1 MTNLIQALGAI
12 NPDASYETWLN
23 VGMALKYEGYTLSV
37 WEDWSRNGTK
47 YHPGECEK
55 KWAGFNG
62 STNPVTGGT
71 IYEYAKQAGWVPAPF
86 DEGGALGWD
95 DVISDDGDAPAPK
108 REKTPNEQ
116 LIEYLKALYDADD
129 IVGYNVDAKLHD
141 DGKWKPEG
149 WGVFTRTA
157 GDLIASLQ
165 KHPDNI
171 AWTVGDWIPQAGA
184 WIHMNPYDGK
194 GINDANITR
203 YQYALIE
210 CDNLPID
217 EQIRLYREHR
227 LPIAALTESAGKSVH
242 AVVHVDANDREDYR
256 ARVSELH
263 AYLQSKGIQIDT
275 QNKNPSRL
283 TRMPGATR
291 NGKMQRLLG
300 TNLGCKSWGEWREW
314 VKMRAQ
320 MKKPIQRA
328 EDIDRVKPPL
338 KPEQIEGIL
347 RLGHKMLVTSS
358 SKAGKSFLMLDL
370 AIALA
375 NGREWLGH
383 KCMQGDVLYVNLEID
398 DASLYHRLD
407 EIYTKRGY
415 PRTEDRMKHLWVWN
429 LRGEADTL
437 DQLRPELVRQVS
449 ELINSGVK
457 FSAIIL
463 DPLYKIEMGDE
474 NSASDMAKF
483 FNEFDKIANETGCS
497 VISVHHHSK
506 GAQGAKSA
514 MDRGSGSGVFA
525 RDPDAILDI
534 VELVQDQH
542 TRNINSDYPDAHAF
556 RIESILREFKPIEPV
571 DFWFVYPVAVVDTEG
586 VLKGLGA
593 AGSIEAARAQNEN
606 NASPEE
612 KKENYTAQLNKAYC
626 AQARLGED
634 VTVRDIAEYMK
645 KSEKTVRRYIEKSDE
660 FKVENSVVTP
670 C

>member
-37 WEDWSRNGTK
+37 WEDWSRKGAK
-47 YHPGECEK
+47 HHPGECEK

-108 REKTPNEQ
+108 REKTPCEQ

-227 LPIAALTESAGKSVH
+227 LPIATLTESAGKSVH

-542 TRNINSDYPDAHAF
+542 TRNINSDYQDAHAF
-556 RIESILREFKPIEPV
+556 RIESILREFKPIKPV
-571 DFWFVYPVAVVDTEG
+571 DFWFVYPVAVVDDKG

-634 VTVRDIAEYMK
+634 VTVKDIAEYMK
-645 KSEKTVRRYIEKSDE
+645 KSEKTVRRYIDKSDE
-660 FKVENSVVTP
+660 FKVENSVVKP
-670 C
+670 A